1 MLLVLFSSHTSKIIR
16 LQTTRYLYCFI
27 DNKLDSRF
35 LFLLFSISKY
45 ITSNSRNSKKEEKEK
60 EENRFTYDDLLYLKI
75 SVMSFLSAC
84 AYDRDIMPDTY
95 KAF

>member
-1 MLLVLFSSHTSKIIR
+1 M

-27 DNKLDSRF
+27 DNKFDSRIF
-35 LFLLFSISKY
+35 IPFFGISKY
-45 ITSNSRNSKKEEKEK
+45 ITSNSSNNSNKEEKEK
-60 EENRFTYDDLLYLKI
+60 EENRFTYEYLLYLKI

-95 KAF
+95 RAFEN